1 MKIPNADQAFV
12 DLRKLRD
19 YCLNPEHPRGR
30 HKARLFKG
38 ALGWTADDAEDV
50 RQRLLDAVRLQDA
63 TFLGSDDYGQRYAL
77 DFTVEGVDDVAMVRS
92 LWIVRTG
99 EGFPRLTTCYLL

>member
-1 MKIPNADQAFV
+1 V
-12 DLRKLRD
+12 DKSLSRHSRVSR
-19 YCLNPEHPRGR
+19 NPERNY
-30 HKARLFKG
+30 
-38 ALGWTADDAEDV
+38 AEDV
-50 RQRLLDAVRLQDA
+50 RQRLLDVVRSQDA

-77 DFTVEGVDDVAMVRS
+77 DFTVEGVDGVATVRS

>member
-38 ALGWTADDAEDV
+38 ALGWTADDAGGRAAATVGRGALAGRDV
-50 RQRLLDAVRLQDA
+50 SR
-63 TFLGSDDYGQRYAL
+63 F
-77 DFTVEGVDDVAMVRS
+77 
-92 LWIVRTG
+92 
-99 EGFPRLTTCYLL
+99 